1 MEPKSNEAEKQAQ
14 PEESGEM
21 DAEAGPAIELACLES
36 VRLYLQGIVSYLP
49 TPIGC
54 SETNRLSIGQ
64 IKY

>member
-1 MEPKSNEAEKQAQ
+1 
-14 PEESGEM
+14 M